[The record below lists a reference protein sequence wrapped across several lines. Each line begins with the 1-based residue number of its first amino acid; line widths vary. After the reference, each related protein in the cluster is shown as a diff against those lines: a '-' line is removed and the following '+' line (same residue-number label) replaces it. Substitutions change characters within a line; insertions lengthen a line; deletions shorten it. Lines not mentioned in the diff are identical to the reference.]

1 MSETMR
7 NFWFWAGFLSVPA
20 LIVAGCK
27 AVGPDYVR
35 PALALPQAWNKSA
48 DTNAPQAVSAPVV
61 SVAATNDALAL
72 SQWWTVFADP
82 TLSSLMERARRN
94 NRDVKQAEARLRQAR
109 ASRNLARAERLP
121 TVDSSASASRSRGSE
136 KAGSGRVSSVYDAGF
151 DASWEADIFGAKRRA
166 VESAEATLEASRE
179 DLRDVMVSLF
189 SEVALNYVSYRSY
202 GVRLEIT
209 ETNLAAQADTYA
221 ITRWRQQA
229 NLVTQLDVDQARVSL
244 EQTRA
249 EIPALKT
256 GRDEAAHELATLL
269 GEAPSALVP
278 LLERGRPAVPVAVRE
293 LAMGVPADAMRRRPD
308 VRKAERELAAQTAEI
323 GVAEAAR
330 YPDLTLS
337 GSVGLEALKAAD
349 LFTWGARTV
358 SGALAAGWTLFDGGQ
373 IRQKVAVQTALQEEK
388 LGAYEAAV
396 LTALKE
402 VENALVAYAN
412 EQDRRRALRDAETA
426 GQSAFVLA
434 RDKYKSGLIDFQT
447 VLTTQQSLLT
457 VQDSLASSEAEVTSD
472 LIRLYKALGGGW
484 NPLAPDHEK
493 NEAAKKR

>member
-1 MSETMR
+1 MR
-7 NFWFWAGFLSVPA
+7 DMRRMIGFCAGLLSLPV
-20 LIVAGCK
+20 LIAVGCK
-27 AVGPDYVR
+27 AVGPNYAP
-35 PALALPQAWNKSA
+35 PALALPPAWGA
-48 DTNAPQAVSAPVV
+48 AAVTNAAAAPIAPFAV
-61 SVAATNDALAL
+61 TNDALSL
-72 SQWWTVFADP
+72 SQWWRVFNDP
-82 TLSSLMERARRN
+82 VLSNLMERARQN
-94 NRDVKQAEARLRQAR
+94 NLDVKQAEARLRQAR
-109 ASRNLARAERLP
+109 ATRNLARAERLP
-121 TVDSSASASRSRGSE
+121 TVDANASVSRSRGSE
-136 KAGSGRVSSVYDAGF
+136 KAGGGGTSSIYDNGF

-166 VESAEATLEASRE
+166 VESAQASLEASQE
-179 DLRDVMVSLF
+179 DLRDVLVSLF

-202 GVRLEIT
+202 GARLEIT
-209 ETNLAAQADTYA
+209 ETNLAAQTETYT

-249 EIPALKT
+249 GLPALKT
-256 GRDEAAHELATLL
+256 GRDEAAHALATLL
-269 GEAPSALVP
+269 GEAPASLKP
-278 LLERGRPAVPVAVRE
+278 LLERGRPAVPVAAAE
-293 LAMGVPADAMRRRPD
+293 LAVGVPADVMRRRPD

-337 GSVGLEALKAAD
+337 GSVGLEALKAGD
-349 LFTWGARTV
+349 LYTWGARTA
-358 SGALAAGWTLFDGGQ
+358 SGALKAGWTLFDGGQ

-388 LGAYEAAV
+388 LGAYEASV

-426 GQSAFVLA
+426 GRSAFGLA
-434 RDKYKSGLIDFQT
+434 RDKYTSGLIDFQT

-457 VQDSLASSEAEVTSD
+457 VQDSLATSEAEVTSD

-484 NPLAPDHEK
+484 NPLAPETK
-493 NEAAKKR
+493 